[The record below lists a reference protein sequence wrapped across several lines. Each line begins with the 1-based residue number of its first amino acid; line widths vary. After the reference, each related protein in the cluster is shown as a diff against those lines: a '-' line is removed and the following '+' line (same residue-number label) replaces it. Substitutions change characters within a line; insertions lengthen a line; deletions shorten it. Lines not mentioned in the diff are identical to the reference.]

1 MMYQITTM
9 YKQGILDNA
18 GKAVTKALGTIGF
31 EGVNDVRIGKT
42 YTVDCGEDQVEAIAK
57 VVTNQVMEDYKI
69 VAVNNTDKY

>member
-1 MMYQITTM
+1 M

-18 GKAVTKALGTIGF
+18 GKAVTKALGAIGF

-42 YTVDCGEDQVEAIAK
+42 YTVDCREDQVEAIAK

-69 VAVNNTDKY
+69 VAVNSTDKY